1 MQVQPR
7 GEVVIVPYR
16 DGPYLVRGP
25 VVMRDQH
32 GQTISLSRRPMA
44 LCRCGKS
51 RIRPFCDGTHQL
63 IRFSAPSEPEL
74 APAGGPEL
82 SVPRAV
88 SAKERPAAA
97 RPQPARTAVGAARE
111 IVNRALETAPRGPV
125 RAGMSQARALLVGAS
140 QLLGDQRRLRGPDVA
155 ALFLIQG
162 AVEALAPLASASE
175 EPAVQAVT
183 ELQRAAAALE
193 EHHDD
198 A

>member
-1 MQVQPR
+1 VQPR

-25 VVMRDQH
+25 VVMRDQR
-32 GQTISLSRRPMA
+32 GEAIALSRRPTA

-74 APAGGPEL
+74 ASAGEPEL
-82 SVPRAV
+82 RIPRRV
-88 SAKERPAAA
+88 SAKEQSAAA
-97 RPQPARTAVGAARE
+97 QPQPARAAVGAAQE
-111 IVNRALETAPRGPV
+111 IVNRALETAPHGPA
-125 RAGMSQARALLVGAS
+125 RTGMRQAQALLVGAS
-140 QLLGDQRRLRGPDVA
+140 RLLDDHRRLRGSDDA

-162 AVEALAPLASASE
+162 AVQALAPLRSAGE
-175 EPAVQAVT
+175 EPAVRAVT
-183 ELQRAAAALE
+183 ELQRAAAGLE